1 MKLSLRA
8 AAALA
13 ALLFAAPAVAADLSV
28 KAPVATPI
36 AYPLLNGFIFSVF
49 TEGGGSSVNATAPG
63 IPAAS
68 LTTTTAGIGR
78 PVGYMF
84 TPKKSAVSISIEGDV
99 EARNFNGNNAGISV
113 NGPLHLEQRLMVW
126 APWSQVFAALP
137 TIWNPFSSIS
147 VFTLPTGFTQNGN
160 TIAGL
165 GLYASED
172 DISTAFAGGKPQGVA
187 RQPGIVA
194 MLVQPVTTGGAFP
207 EFVSGTSW
215 VIRKSSDLY
224 RRGRQPRRSDRMV
237 SELVSATHSE
247 QGADVPGRYRT
258 ERSRAARIVLL
269 GLVQLRGAGEP
280 MADDPGFLI
289 QLGVSMPDLIA
300 GFAGGVVN
308 AIALKRSD
316 PVSSSVPS
324 QAG

>member
-68 LTTTTAGIGR
+68 FTTTTAGIGGT
-78 PVGYMF
+78 VGYMF

-172 DISTAFAGGKPQGVA
+172 DISTAFAGVKAGKVWRA
-187 RQPGIVA
+187 NPGLVA
-194 MLVQPVTTGGAFP
+194 MLVQPVTTGGAFR
-207 EFVSGTSW
+207 EFVKWDFLGNSK
-215 VIRKSSDLY
+215 IF
-224 RRGRQPRRSDRMV
+224 
-237 SELVSATHSE
+237 
-247 QGADVPGRYRT
+247 GAVPAGPT
-258 ERSRAARIVLL
+258 TTTL
-269 GLVQLRGAGEP
+269 GSN
-280 MADDPGFLI
+280 GFR
-289 QLGVSMPDLIA
+289 A
-300 GFAGGVVN
+300 GFGYAF
-308 AIALKRSD
+308 
-316 PVSSSVPS
+316 
-324 QAG
+324 